1 MSRSGRQFTLRFQD
15 QDAVVTEL
23 GATLREYHAGGRP
36 LIDGFPATDRSRDGR
51 GQVLLPWPN
60 RIDGG
65 RYQFAGDEE
74 QLPINEPEHGN
85 AIHGLARWVPWVLQ
99 ELSASS
105 VTLSLVIFP
114 QPGYDHLL
122 VSTMEYRLSELGLSV
137 KVLASNRGD
146 GALPMGVGFHPY
158 LLLPTSPV
166 DGLELLV
173 PATLRLRAD
182 ARGIPLGDPV
192 AVAGSEF
199 DFTAPRQ
206 IGGAR
211 LDTTFTGLTRSAAGL
226 AEVRLVDQTAQV
238 GVRLWCD
245 QNLPY
250 LQIFTGDT
258 LADPAARRRSLAV
271 EPMSCPPNAF
281 RSGRDLVVLPPG
293 ATFTASWGL
302 AAI

>member
-15 QDAVVTEL
+15 QAAVVTEL
-23 GATLREYHAGGRP
+23 GGTLREYRAGGRP

-65 RYQFAGDEE
+65 RYRFGGSEQ
-74 QLPINEPEHGN
+74 QLPINEVEHGN

-99 ELSASS
+99 ELTASS
-105 VTLSLVIFP
+105 VTLSVVIFP
-114 QPGYDHLL
+114 QPGYDHIL
-122 VSTMEYRLSELGLSV
+122 VSTVEYRLDEPGLSV
-137 KVLASNRGD
+137 KLLASNRGD
-146 GALPMGVGFHPY
+146 SALPFGVGFHPY
-158 LLLPTSPV
+158 LVIPTSRV
-166 DGLELLV
+166 DELELLV

-192 AVAGSEF
+192 VVVGSDF
-199 DFTAPRQ
+199 DFTTARQ

-211 LDTTFTGLTRSAAGL
+211 LDTTFTGLTRSADGL
-226 AEVRLVDQTAQV
+226 AEVRINDPATPG
-238 GVRLWCD
+238 GVRLWSD

-250 LQIFTGDT
+250 FQVFTGDT

-281 RSGRDLVVLPPG
+281 RPGRDLVVLEPG
-293 ATFTASWGL
+293 ATFTASWGV
-302 AAI
+302 AAT